1 MKTKLTTSVSRLG
14 VFVIVSIALIFALAP
29 LVWMINISFSQ
40 PEDAIKLPP
49 VLFKDPTLQNYRD
62 VLLGNGDSVVRGITS
77 TKDFPKLLLNSTIIS
92 LTSTFISLALGV
104 PGAYAL
110 SKLKLKRKKEI
121 SFFVLSTRFIPPIV
135 IVIPIFIAFQR
146 LGLMDTLQGLI
157 IVYSFVNISLV
168 VWMMKGYFDD
178 VPTELIESARMDGCT
193 QYGALQK
200 IVIPTTRQGIAAT
213 AILVLINSWN
223 EFLFAVLFA
232 SVHAKTAP
240 LGAMGFV
247 TIRDVAWSN
256 MAAAGII
263 ITLPVLVFTLL
274 VQKNLVQGLTA
285 GAVKG

>member
-1 MKTKLTTSVSRLG
+1 MKTNVLKIAPKLG
-14 VFVIVSIALIFALAP
+14 VFIIVSIALIFALAP
-29 LVWMINISFSQ
+29 LIWMLNISFSQ

-49 VLFKDPTLQNYRD
+49 ALFQNPTLQNYRD
-62 VLLGNGDSVVRGITS
+62 VLLGNGDSVVRGIPS

-92 LTSTFISLALGV
+92 LTTTFISLALGL

-178 VPTELIESARMDGCT
+178 VPTALVESARMDGCT
-193 QYGALQK
+193 QYSALVK

-232 SVHAKTAP
+232 STHAKTAP

-256 MAAAGII
+256 MAAAGIV
-263 ITLPVLVFTLL
+263 ITLPVLIFTLL

>member
-92 LTSTFISLALGV
+92 LTSTFISLALGL

-263 ITLPVLVFTLL
+263 ITLPVLSLIHI
-274 VQKNLVQGLTA
+274 
-285 GAVKG
+285 